1 MIYIFKLK
9 IVKTQSRSFN
19 LGPTERLVSLQLF
32 WFMCSWLLKIF
43 FVYNKIAVKAKWIS
57 NLSQY
62 EMHVNNCIK
71 IYFGKIC
78 VFMVESSQEEIRKLF
93 SIERPYF
100 GKNAPAPSYHLNL
113 ISSWIL
119 SFRSIDFQ
127 SYCKKNIEI
136 FNKLRIKKCPSLTEI
151 Y

>member
-9 IVKTQSRSFN
+9 IFKTQSRSFN

-78 VFMVESSQEEIRKLF
+78 VFMVESSLEEIRKRF

-100 GKNAPAPSYHLNL
+100 RQKRTRTVLPSQLDFILNL
-113 ISSWIL
+113 IISLNWLSIIL
-119 SFRSIDFQ
+119 QEKHRNF
-127 SYCKKNIEI
+127 
-136 FNKLRIKKCPSLTEI
+136 
-151 Y
+151 